1 MPEWVSTEVV
11 TRDDGG
17 RVGTLTLDNQARIN
31 IVNTPIL
38 HELIEA
44 LIELAADDDLRVL
57 VLAGAGERAFFGG
70 ADIKEMAALDEDGAE
85 RFITLLHAFCRA
97 LREFPVPVIARID
110 GYALGA
116 GLEVAA
122 SCDLRVASERASFG
136 MPEVQVG
143 IPSVIEAALLPRLI
157 GWGRAAELVY
167 TGRSMDAAEALAVG
181 MVEAVVAP
189 RELDEAV
196 ASRVESICAAGP
208 QSIRAQKV
216 LLREWEKLPLDAAI
230 EAGIR
235 TFRSSYGTGEPREFM
250 ERFLNRER

>member
-11 TRDDGG
+11 SRDDGG
-17 RVGTLTLDNQARIN
+17 RVATLTLDNQARIN

-44 LIELAADDDLRVL
+44 LIGLASDDDLRVL
-57 VLAGAGERAFFGG
+57 VLTGAGERAFFGG
-70 ADIKEMAALDEDGAE
+70 ADIKEMAALNEDEAE
-85 RFITLLHAFCRA
+85 RFITLLHAFCQG

-122 SCDLRVASERASFG
+122 SCDMRVASERASFG

-157 GWGRAAELVY
+157 GWGRAAELIY
-167 TGRSMDAAEALAVG
+167 TGRTMDAAEALGVG
-181 MVEAVVAP
+181 MVEAVVP
-189 RELDEAV
+189 PGELDAAV

-208 QSIRAQKV
+208 QSIRAQKL
-216 LLREWEKLPLDAAI
+216 LLREWEKLPLDEAI
-230 EAGIR
+230 ETGIR
-235 TFRSSYGTGEPREFM
+235 TFRASYGTGEPREFM
-250 ERFLNRER
+250 ERFLNRRG

>member
-1 MPEWVSTEVV
+1 MAEFVSTEVL

-38 HELIEA
+38 HELIGA
-44 LIELAADDDLRVL
+44 LIELASDDDLRVL
-57 VLAGAGERAFFGG
+57 VLTGAGERAFFGG

-85 RFITLLHAFCRA
+85 RFITLLHTFCQA

-157 GWGRAAELVY
+157 GWGRAADLVY
-167 TGRSMDAAEALAVG
+167 TGRSMDATEALAVG

-189 RELDEAV
+189 GELDEAV

-208 QSIRAQKV
+208 QSIRAQKL
-216 LLREWEKLPLDAAI
+216 LLREWEQLPLEAAI
-230 EAGIR
+230 EAGIQ
-235 TFRSSYGTGEPREFM
+235 TFRASYGTGEPREFM